1 MIVVTGTKR
10 SGTSMWMQILA
21 AAGLPVIGDQFPR
34 RFIGL
39 KAGNPEGFYESRLR
53 RGIYH
58 ATNPDPQTGSYLHSN
73 DTTRHVVKVFIPGLI
88 RTDFAFLDRV
98 IATVRPWREYVTS
111 MQRLRSLEAQVKDRP
126 SAPAARPP
134 ELEWWQEMYALIGNA
149 SIRRLPLHL
158 VTYEQLLHDPEG
170 ELTGAL
176 EWLGGGDLRAAI
188 AAVRPALRTQ
198 HQPEITSDVFDA
210 DAISVLDALYDAIHR
225 ERMLSAPLLQRMNAL
240 HARLQH
246 DQLSTAKPGQ

>member
-10 SGTSMWMQILA
+10 SGTSMWMQLLA
-21 AAGLPVIGDQFPR
+21 AAGLPVIGDRFPR

-39 KAGNPEGFYESRLR
+39 KEGNPEGFYESRLR
-53 RGIYH
+53 GGIYH
-58 ATNPDPQTGSYLHSN
+58 ATNPDPQTGSYLHSD

-88 RTDFAFLDRV
+88 RTDSAFLDRV

-111 MQRLRSLEAQVKDRP
+111 MQRLRSLEARAKDSP
-126 SAPAARPP
+126 STPTARPP

-158 VTYEQLLHDPEG
+158 VTYEQLLRDPEG

-176 EWLGGGDLRAAI
+176 EWLGGGDLSAAI
-188 AAVRPALRTQ
+188 AAIQPDLRTQ
-198 HQPEITSDVFDA
+198 HHPEITSDVLDA
-210 DAISVLDALYDAIHR
+210 NAISVLDDLYDAIHR
-225 ERMLSAPLLQRMNAL
+225 DRMLSPSLLQRMNVL
-240 HARLQH
+240 HTRLQR
-246 DQLSTAKPGQ
+246 DRVPTPKPGQ